1 MTLVHDGLRLECNSL
16 EADRLVFGERLKA
29 AIAGFIVDYIPHMK
43 EEEEVGGCVG
53 VLVHRCEVGVCAGVR
68 WVGDDVS
75 GCVCGCLSAQV

>member
-1 MTLVHDGLRLECNSL
+1 M
-16 EADRLVFGERLKA
+16 
-29 AIAGFIVDYIPHMK
+29 
-43 EEEEVGGCVG
+43 GGCVG